1 VTIWHTLNT
10 YELQYKIKFIF
21 TVKSTSISRNAHYH
35 SVQNLL
41 SPRVLPGN
49 LKSKMQ
55 INIILPVV
63 FYGYETWSAIVRRE
77 HILRVPENKVLWT
90 IPRPKGK

>member
-1 VTIWHTLNT
+1 
-10 YELQYKIKFIF
+10 
-21 TVKSTSISRNAHYH
+21 
-35 SVQNLL
+35 
-41 SPRVLPGN
+41 
-49 LKSKMQ
+49 MQ